1 MAFARCFY
9 FCDQKTISN
18 RIQPARQENCNIFL
32 SASMGARLKYYRYD
46 FFSPRSNYVE
56 GRHLPIT
63 KRDPTK
69 KNFLQRKTSRNV
81 HILLQG
87 NTALTILSSIISIS
101 QGHYFDKNSPSSTSS
116 VPFVHFA
123 GVGHTILLKISSLIK
138 LRAPTL
144 ITLITNSDLEP
155 PPEGQYAGSQKQ
167 KQKNLRKTA

>member
-32 SASMGARLKYYRYD
+32 SASMGARLKYYRND
-46 FFSPRSNYVE
+46 FFFPVPIMLRADIY
-56 GRHLPIT
+56 LPIT
-63 KRDPTK
+63 KRNPTK

-101 QGHYFDKNSPSSTSS
+101 QGHYLDKNSPSSTSS

-167 KQKNLRKTA
+167 KFRKTA